1 MLVGDCMGVRLV
13 PYEIEG
19 ETGLDVVVSDQNS
32 TVADLIAALQL
43 SADDP
48 AILKPYHKQRY
59 SVCRGCVN
67 NCCKYNSIVVD
78 LVAAQRLAE
87 HLGLNLSRFAQAYLS
102 CEPDLPFP
110 EIKQRPC
117 PFLVQNCCTV
127 YAARALICRLYL
139 CTPMTER
146 LEKLRCAVLFAGEAA
161 LRQRLVE
168 LGLAPSN
175 WHKKHLMA
183 ALDLGRRTGAI
194 SREAWEQE
202 HKQLDLLLHRNP
214 FLAGRDYETVRL
226 KECCA
231 PELWQFVNNSEE
243 YLLL

>member
-1 MLVGDCMGVRLV
+1 MRVRLV

-19 ETGLDVVVSDQNS
+19 EVGLDVVVSNQDAS
-32 TVADLIAALQL
+32 VADLIAALQL
-43 SADDP
+43 PADDP
-48 AILKPYHKQRY
+48 AILKPYHKKRY

-78 LVAAQRLAE
+78 LVAAERLAG

-110 EIKQRPC
+110 EFKRRPC
-117 PFLVQNCCTV
+117 PFLAQNCCTV
-127 YAARALICRLYL
+127 YVARALICRLYL

-168 LGLAPSN
+168 LGLAPSS
-175 WHKKHLMA
+175 WQEQHLRST
-183 ALDLGRRTGAI
+183 LNRRYRGGAMTRL
-194 SREAWEQE
+194 SWEQE
-202 HKQLDLLLHRNP
+202 HDQLDLLLHRNP
-214 FLAGRDYETVRL
+214 FLTGRDYETVRL
-226 KECCA
+226 QECCT
-231 PELWQFVNNSEE
+231 PELWQFVSNTEE
-243 YLLL
+243 YHLL